1 MSWASSSSGRASALQ
16 AEGSGFDPRLVH
28 QFTDLAQLGERH
40 PYKMDVVGSNPSV
53 GTTKRV
59 RRRSGRHPIPTTPL
73 AAGQEYKDSAA
84 DKTTMINKH
93 ARSAVYVV
101 ISCLL
106 HLGKVDALQC

>member
-1 MSWASSSSGRASALQ
+1 MRSLIEKRTSGQFLTFRFHYNPLKVYSGRVA
-16 AEGSGFDPRLVH
+16 H
-28 QFTDLAQLGERH
+28 LGERH
-40 PYKMDVVGSNPSV
+40 PYTMDVVGSNPSV
-53 GTTKRV
+53 GTTKSV

-84 DKTTMINKH
+84 DKTTMIDKH